1 MKILSI
7 SIFDK
12 KQDTCFRLAHV
23 EDLSSFNFFTKSHV
37 KEYILFFTRTC
48 CERTNPGVRQ
58 TINMNNIPYVCHTYV
73 GQDGLS
79 GTVITDKDYPV
90 GTAFSLLHKELQG
103 RLFCIYLHK
112 ELVFTFLF

>member
-12 KQDTCFRLAHV
+12 KQETCFRLAHV

-112 ELVFTFLF
+112 ELVFR